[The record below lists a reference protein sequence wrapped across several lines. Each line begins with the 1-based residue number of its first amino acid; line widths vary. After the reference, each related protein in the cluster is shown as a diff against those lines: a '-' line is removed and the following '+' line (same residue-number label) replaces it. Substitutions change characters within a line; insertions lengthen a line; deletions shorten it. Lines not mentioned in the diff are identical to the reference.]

1 MIDDRAL
8 KDLAA
13 EQHALVTSAQAA
25 DLGFSGGQRMR
36 LSDGLRWERATPR
49 VLRLV
54 GSPPTDGQRA
64 MLAVLDAGPGSALS
78 GASAGAWWGIPGNLL
93 KPWHVVR
100 QRDQT
105 NRPFVRKRSEEH
117 TSELQ
122 SLMRIS

>member
-54 GSPPTDGQRA
+54 GSPPTDGPRA
-64 MLAVLDAGPGSALS
+64 MLAVLDAGPGSALR
-78 GASAGAWWGIPGNLL
+78 GARTGPWWGIPGNLRN
-93 KPWHVVR
+93 PWPVAR
-100 QRDQT
+100 
-105 NRPFVRKRSEEH
+105 H
-117 TSELQ
+117 TAHT
-122 SLMRIS
+122 